1 MTQSLTVSDFDYDL
15 PPELIA
21 QTPAAERTGSRLLHL
36 DRAGQ
41 LHDRQFADLAALLR
55 PDDLL
60 VFNDT
65 RVIKARLTGHKITG
79 GKVEVLV
86 ERITEPDRV
95 LAHVRASKSP
105 GAGMVLRLAEA
116 FDATVLGRD
125 GELFDIRFPGPALEL
140 LDAGSHIITG
150 DDLYGGSWRLFE
162 RVRRRSMGLD
172 FSYIDLTDLAAVE
185 AAITDKTRMLW
196 VETPTNPLM
205 KLADIE
211 ALSKI
216 AKAHKLILVVDNTFA
231 TPWSQQP
238 LALGADVVMH
248 SATKYLNGHSDIVG
262 GVLVAKDAE
271 MAAQLKFLQ
280 NSIGGVMGPFDAFLA
295 NRGLKTLGLR
305 MKAHNE
311 NALAVA
317 RWLED
322 RAGVAKVIYPGLVS
336 HPQHELA
343 ARQMNGR
350 FGGMVT
356 VLIDGDLER
365 TKRVLE
371 RVQVFTLAESLGGV
385 ESLVNHPA
393 IMTHASVPK
402 EVREAGGVTDN
413 LIRLSVGVED
423 IDDLIADL
431 DQAIG

>member
-1 MTQSLTVSDFDYDL
+1 MKNSQGFSTRA
-15 PPELIA
+15 I
-21 QTPAAERTGSRLLHL
+21 H
-36 DRAGQ
+36 AGQ
-41 LHDRQFADLAALLR
+41 RPDPTTGAVMTPIYATSTYAQESPGVNKGYEYARGKNPTREAFEACIADLEGGTHGFAFASGMAA
-55 PDDLL
+55 
-60 VFNDT
+60 T
-65 RVIKARLTGHKITG
+65 ST
-79 GKVEVLV
+79 
-86 ERITEPDRV
+86 
-95 LAHVRASKSP
+95 
-105 GAGMVLRLAEA
+105 
-116 FDATVLGRD
+116 
-125 GELFDIRFPGPALEL
+125 ALEL
-140 LDAGSHIITG
+140 LDAGAHIVTG

-172 FSYIDLTDLAAVE
+172 FAYVDLADLKAVE
-185 AAITDKTRMLW
+185 AAITDKTKMLW

-205 KLADIE
+205 KLADIA

-216 AKAHKLILVVDNTFA
+216 AKAHNLLLVVDNTFA

-238 LALGADVVMH
+238 LRHGADIVMH
-248 SATKYLNGHSDIVG
+248 SATKYLNGHSDIIG
-262 GVLVAKDAE
+262 GVLVAKDADL
-271 MAAQLKFLQ
+271 ATRIKFLQ
-280 NSIGGVMGPFDAFLA
+280 NSVGGVMGPFDAFLA

-317 RWLED
+317 RWLES
-322 RAGVAKVIYPGLVS
+322 RAGVERVIYPGLES

-343 ARQMNGR
+343 RRQMNGA

-356 VLIDGDLER
+356 VLIDGDLAR
-365 TKRVLE
+365 TKQVLE
-371 RVQVFTLAESLGGV
+371 RVEVFTLAESLGGV

-423 IDDLIADL
+423 INDLIADL
-431 DQAIG
+431 DRALG